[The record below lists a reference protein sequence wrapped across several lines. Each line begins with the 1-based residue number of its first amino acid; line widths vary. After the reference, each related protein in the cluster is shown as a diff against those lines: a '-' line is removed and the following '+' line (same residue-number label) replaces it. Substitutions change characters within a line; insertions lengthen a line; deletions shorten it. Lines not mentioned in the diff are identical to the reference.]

1 MNKVI
6 TYAKSIVVPLLIG
19 GLVGVITSKYI
30 DYTSLSQP
38 SRAPPSFL
46 FPIVWTILYILMGI
60 SYGILKSKELIDRL
74 AVISIRPILEK
85 EDCNKIVDFL
95 NEIKFG
101 SDNNAI

>member
-38 SRAPPSFL
+38 SWAPPSFL
-46 FPIVWTILYILMGI
+46 FPIVWTIIYILMGI
-60 SYGILKSKELIDRL
+60 SYGILKSNSLLDTKSINIYYLDRKS
-74 AVISIRPILEK
+74 V
-85 EDCNKIVDFL
+85 V
-95 NEIKFG
+95 
-101 SDNNAI
+101 